1 MTLASHL
8 NQEQL
13 ALRWNLSESTIA
25 NWRSK
30 GIGPAFLKLHNRV
43 VYREEDI
50 VAYEAQSLRKSTGEK
65 FQDQEVRA

>member
-13 ALRWNLSESTIA
+13 AQRWNLSESTIA
-25 NWRSK
+25 NWRTK
-30 GIGPAFLKLHNRV
+30 GIGPTFLKLHNRV

-50 VAYEAQSLRKSTGEK
+50 IAYEQQSLRKSTSQK
-65 FQDQEVRA
+65 VKEVRA